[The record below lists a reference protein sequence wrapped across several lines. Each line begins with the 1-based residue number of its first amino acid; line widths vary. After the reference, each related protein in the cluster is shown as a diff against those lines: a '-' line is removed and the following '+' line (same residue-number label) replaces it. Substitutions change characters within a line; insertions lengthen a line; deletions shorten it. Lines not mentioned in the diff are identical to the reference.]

1 MTIGSSVYSTSI
13 HHFKPYTEGFSVPAP
28 SAYIAVEAPKGE
40 FSVFLVSNGSNHP
53 YHHKIRA
60 PGSAHSQGL
69 NFMSKHHMPADVI
82 TIIGC
87 RIKTTPQSTLDQ
99 LLLLENWKKGAAS
112 MTSTQGLHD
121 FDSLHIQDF
130 LNQKLAYGSDID
142 IRKPGPSLLLNFDD
156 LPAGRMIIKASL
168 LSLDGFRLACL
179 AFILEGQ
186 VDSHRFYRQT
196 LQLEELIP
204 TYLVS
209 LALSSSANFPVNGRL
224 KFYHPEFARTYLI
237 RRDGDPDLD
246 PRDRAYDCKERGAIV
261 KRSKPVAGSFT
272 VEAGG
277 LMELI
282 RSTTEMEPSLE
293 PRSEASPPEAGPQE
307 SISGL
312 EPAIQRL
319 TMEVTEAAESTS
331 EKEEEQELLRLR
343 NKLSWL
349 HLSSYTIFLFARFD

>member
-1 MTIGSSVYSTSI
+1 MQSQ
-13 HHFKPYTEGFSVPAP
+13 F
-28 SAYIAVEAPKGE
+28 E
-40 FSVFLVSNGSNHP
+40 F
-53 YHHKIRA
+53 
-60 PGSAHSQGL
+60 
-69 NFMSKHHMPADVI
+69 
-82 TIIGC
+82 
-87 RIKTTPQSTLDQ
+87 RIQS
-99 LLLLENWKKGAAS
+99 
-112 MTSTQGLHD
+112 H
-121 FDSLHIQDF
+121 
-130 LNQKLAYGSDID
+130 
-142 IRKPGPSLLLNFDD
+142 
-156 LPAGRMIIKASL
+156 L
-168 LSLDGFRLACL
+168 LS
-179 AFILEGQ
+179 
-186 VDSHRFYRQT
+186 Y
-196 LQLEELIP
+196 
-204 TYLVS
+204 TYT
-209 LALSSSANFPVNGRL
+209 FWKCR
-224 KFYHPEFARTYLI
+224 FARTYLI

-261 KRSKPVAGSFT
+261 KRSKPGWERRSLSTWSTHFYSCPAVEAVAGSFT

-293 PRSEASPPEAGPQE
+293 PRSEAIPPEAGPQE

>member
-1 MTIGSSVYSTSI
+1 MTTGSSVYSTSI
-13 HHFKPYTEGFSVPAP
+13 HHFEPYTEGFSVPAP
-28 SAYIAVEAPKGE
+28 STYTAVEAPKGE
-40 FSVFLVSNGSNHP
+40 FGVFLVSNGSNRP
-53 YHHKIRA
+53 YRRKIRA

-69 NFMSKHHMPADVI
+69 DSMSKHHMPADVV
-82 TIIGC
+82 TIIG
-87 RIKTTPQSTLDQ
+87 
-99 LLLLENWKKGAAS
+99 
-112 MTSTQGLHD
+112 TQDIVSGE
-121 FDSLHIQDF
+121 DF
-130 LNQKLAYGSDID
+130 LNQELAYGSDID
-142 IRKPGPSLLLNFDD
+142 IGRSGPSLLLDFDD
-156 LPAGRMIIKASL
+156 LPAGRRIIEGLLVSLSYWKA
-168 LSLDGFRLACL
+168 
-179 AFILEGQ
+179 
-186 VDSHRFYRQT
+186 RQT

-204 TYLVS
+204 TYSVS
-209 LALSSSANFPVNGRL
+209 LALSSSASFPVNRRL
-224 KFYHPEFARTYLI
+224 KSGRPEFARTYLI